1 MFDYI
6 VTARDTDD
14 GKIVEHVSAV
24 NPRHAAAIV
33 HMYQHVPVTNTY
45 TVKPVRGLGISEQ
58 TINDMQAYLQTERHG

>member
-6 VTARDTDD
+6 VTARDTDN

-33 HMYQHVPVTNTY
+33 HMYQMVPAVNTY
-45 TVKPVRGLGISEQ
+45 QVKPVAGLGISTE
-58 TINDMQAYLQTERHG
+58 TLNDMQAYLQTERHG